1 MSQYIIIGGDGKE
14 YGPVSEQDVREW
26 VQAGRANGETR
37 IKPEDAGDWICLRDL
52 PEFEVTLSPGATLDV
67 PPTLGVPDGQT
78 APPLSGGGPFLT
90 ADQLMRELEGRPHTF
105 SVGECFSRG
114 WRLVMDNFGL
124 LLLTVLALMGLSL
137 VSALVPFGQLV
148 CAGPLMGGTYY
159 VFLKRLRGEPAEV
172 GNIFDGFRNAFMP
185 LFLVNLFILL
195 AVLASSIPLIAGLI
209 VGFVT
214 GIAELR
220 AGTLPIFTILV
231 FSLSLIITLLITYT
245 LWGMLI
251 FGIPLALDR
260 RMEGVEAFKATWRI
274 TKNCWGK
281 CLLLMICTVLV
292 NFVGIL
298 VLCFG
303 MLVTMPLSIAMT
315 AVAYEQLFGKRA
327 AA

>member
-1 MSQYIIIGGDGKE
+1 MSQYIIIGGDGNE
-14 YGPVSEQDVREW
+14 YGPVTAEEVREW

-37 IKPEDAGDWICLRDL
+37 IKPEDAGDWMCLRDL

-67 PPTLGVPDGQT
+67 PPTLGVPDGKT
-78 APPLSGGGPFLT
+78 APPLPGGGPLLT
-90 ADQLMRELEGRPHTF
+90 ADQLMQELQGRPHTF

-124 LLLTVLALMGLSL
+124 LLLTVLALMGLSI

-159 VFLKRLRGEPAEV
+159 IFLKRLRNEPAEV
-172 GNIFDGFRNAFMP
+172 GNIFVGFRDAFMP
-185 LFLVNLFILL
+185 LFLVNLFMML
-195 AVLASSIPLIAGLI
+195 AIFAGCIPLIGGAI

-214 GIAELR
+214 GIAEAS
-220 AGTLPIFTILV
+220 AGSPPIFTILIIA
-231 FSLSLIITLLITYT
+231 LSFIISMLLVYT
-245 LWGMLI
+245 IWGMLI

-315 AVAYEQLFGKRA
+315 AVAYEHLFGKRTPK
-327 AA
+327 

>member
-1 MSQYIIIGGDGKE
+1 MSQYIIIGGDGNE
-14 YGPVSEQDVREW
+14 YGPVSTEEVREW
-26 VQAGRANGETR
+26 VQAGRANGDTR
-37 IKPEDAGDWICLRDL
+37 IKPVDAEDWGRLRDF
-52 PEFEVTLSPGATLDV
+52 PEFEPNVSPGS
-67 PPTLGVPDGQT
+67 
-78 APPLSGGGPFLT
+78 APPLPPVEGAAQSPPPLPGGGPLLT
-90 ADQLMRELEGRPHTF
+90 ADQLMQELQGRPHTF
-105 SVGECFSRG
+105 SMGECFSRG

-124 LLLTVLALMGLSL
+124 LLLTVLALMGLSI

-159 VFLKRLRGEPAEV
+159 IFLKRLRNEPAEV
-172 GNIFDGFRNAFMP
+172 GNIFVGFRDAFMP
-185 LFLVNLFILL
+185 LFLVNLFMML
-195 AVLASSIPLIAGLI
+195 AIFAGCIPLIGGAI

-214 GIAELR
+214 GIAEAS
-220 AGTLPIFTILV
+220 AGSPPIFTILIIA
-231 FSLSLIITLLITYT
+231 LSFIISMLLVYT
-245 LWGMLI
+245 IWGMLI

-315 AVAYEQLFGKRA
+315 AVAYEHLFGKRTPK
-327 AA
+327 